1 MLGIVNRLTFEWHFV
16 LRCSEGRRNGKM
28 YLSRAKQVPD
38 FTKPA
43 GLIGPYNFVLSDIA
57 CFQSVW
63 AGELKSH

>member
-43 GLIGPYNFVLSDIA
+43 GLIGPYDFVLSDIA
-57 CFQSVW
+57 CFQSV
-63 AGELKSH
+63 